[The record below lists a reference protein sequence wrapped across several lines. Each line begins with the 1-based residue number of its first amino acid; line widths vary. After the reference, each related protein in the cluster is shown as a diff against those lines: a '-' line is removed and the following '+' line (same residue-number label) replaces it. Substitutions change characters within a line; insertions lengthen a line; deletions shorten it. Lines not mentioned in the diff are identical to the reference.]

1 MISRTLITVLFILL
15 IISGAL
21 VNYLDA
27 KKTKDFSEEE
37 YIESRLNE
45 LGYPPYVYDASALK
59 LVPGEVYLPVK
70 NFYENQTVNPFGVYR
85 SGRFLGYHSGV
96 DIEVDPQDIA
106 RKVPVYSIFD
116 GEVKVIKAA
125 NGYGG
130 VVAVEHTFGEIKL
143 IGIYG
148 HVRLWDVNVKMGQK
162 ITSGY
167 LIGYLGADYSNETDG
182 ERKHLHFGLS
192 KKEDVDIKGYVEGLL
207 ELKNFIN
214 PSDFLKEAAAQPVP
228 NP

>member
-59 LVPGEVYLPVK
+59 PVPGEVYLPVK
-70 NFYENQTVNPFGVYR
+70 NFYNNQTVNPFGVYR

-106 RKVPVYSIFD
+106 RKVPVY
-116 GEVKVIKAA
+116 
-125 NGYGG
+125 
-130 VVAVEHTFGEIKL
+130 
-143 IGIYG
+143 
-148 HVRLWDVNVKMGQK
+148 
-162 ITSGY
+162 
-167 LIGYLGADYSNETDG
+167 
-182 ERKHLHFGLS
+182 
-192 KKEDVDIKGYVEGLL
+192 
-207 ELKNFIN
+207 
-214 PSDFLKEAAAQPVP
+214 
-228 NP
+228 